1 MNHLYVNDNFENE
14 IVHKGRLF
22 DYIVQ
27 GIHNL
32 KREKNHNDFFCVCL
46 PNNLCKSVLKLEC
59 REAILQCHVKQS

>member
-32 KREKNHNDFFCVCL
+32 KREK
-46 PNNLCKSVLKLEC
+46 KS
-59 REAILQCHVKQS
+59 

>member
-46 PNNLCKSVLKLEC
+46 PNKTDQTIYAKVC
-59 REAILQCHVKQS
+59 

>member
-1 MNHLYVNDNFENE
+1 MNHLYVNENFENE
-14 IVHKGRLF
+14 I

-46 PNNLCKSVLKLEC
+46 PNKTDQTIYAKVC
-59 REAILQCHVKQS
+59 